1 MISLGALATLA
12 CTQEE
17 IVFDHEKPAFDTRDG
32 LVLIEAIMPKST
44 AADDEIYICGAFN
57 GGESAIGQVDY
68 KLEKSELVNGKWAL
82 YLDPAQYAPETSLED
97 GFWFYSK
104 RDRREV
110 TMKGEEAIHK
120 IAGKAGERY
129 TLYVDRWESYF
140 DAPALPIPSHPDSY
154 RLWYISDNPWDPV
167 NVYMYGDVNDLGAG
181 WPGIATGG
189 TATLGDNLWA
199 YIDVP
204 KSDAQG
210 KTEHLIFNGNGGK
223 VQIPG
228 EMEPVITFGDKNDYF
243 FAITSDA
250 DGNFICYEVEDI
262 ENPGLTLFIP
272 STPVVSIYV
281 QNFTEWEAVYA
292 YSVNNDEIP
301 AEEAFGAWPGVAPV
315 DTTTILDTEYLRFE
329 FEEQYVGH
337 FANLIFSNGGSTE
350 EGTLKSA
357 GGPGLNLA
365 ADMKIALSGSS
376 YAAIEDEKPYVM
388 SIYVID
394 ETGWDNLNLYA
405 WGDAEVFGGWPGAS
419 PAAVMSWNGVT
430 YKKFE
435 FLSTSAGLNEN
446 LIFNNGNGTQL
457 ADFNVNLEDEL
468 FIKITTEGASLS
480 EKAELPAYIYIYNN
494 TGWEDIAV
502 YAYGDVELFGGWP
515 GAKPEGI
522 VDVNGFTFTAFK
534 FGDSNVGKSVNL
546 IFNNNGGGIQV
557 ADFPIT
563 LEKENFLNVTAE
575 GVSALDFNPRDITW
589 VDFYVKDESGW
600 GDLAV
605 YAWGDAEMFGGW
617 PGARSIGTA
626 TFRGVEYKKFHFSD
640 EYLGLEEHFIINN
653 GVGGDGG
660 QFDVADV
667 VKVSEGMFFKVT
679 TEGATAID
687 NPGNSRLYV
696 EDKTGWGELY
706 CYAWGDAEV
715 WGGWPGIK
723 AEGTE
728 TIDGVEYKY
737 FSIPSEHN
745 GISIHPIVNNGVGGD
760 GGQFDIPDT
769 IVVGNDCFYV
779 ATTEG
784 VSKK

>member
-17 IVFDHEKPAFDTRDG
+17 IVFDHEQPAFDTRDG

-104 RDRREV
+104 RDRREI

-129 TLYVDRWESYF
+129 TLYVDRWESYY
-140 DAPALPIPSHPDSY
+140 DAPAPPIPSHPDSY
-154 RLWYISDNPWDPV
+154 RIWYINDNPWDPV

-181 WPGIATGG
+181 WPGIETTG

-204 KSDAQG
+204 KSESQG
-210 KTEHLIFNGNGGK
+210 KNEHLIFNGNEGK

-228 EMEPVITFGDKNDYF
+228 EMEPVVTFGDKNDYF

-301 AEEAFGAWPGVAPV
+301 AEEAFGAWPGVTPA
-315 DTTTILDTEYLRFE
+315 DTTKIGGTEYLRFE

-337 FANLIFSNGGSTE
+337 FANLIFNNGGSTE

-357 GGPGLNLA
+357 GGPGLSLA
-365 ADMKIALSGSS
+365 KDMKIALSGSS

-388 SIYVID
+388 GIYVID

-405 WGDAEVFGGWPGAS
+405 WGDAKVWGGWPGAS
-419 PAAVMSWNGVT
+419 PATVIEWNKVT

-446 LIFNNGNGTQL
+446 LIFNNGDGIQL
-457 ADFNVNLEDEL
+457 ADFNITLEDEL
-468 FIKITTEGASLS
+468 FIKITADGASLS
-480 EKAELPAYIYIYNN
+480 DKAELPAYIYIYNN

-502 YAYGDVELFGGWP
+502 YAYGDAELFDGWP
-515 GAKPEGI
+515 GAK
-522 VDVNGFTFTAFK
+522 
-534 FGDSNVGKSVNL
+534 
-546 IFNNNGGGIQV
+546 
-557 ADFPIT
+557 
-563 LEKENFLNVTAE
+563 
-575 GVSALDFNPRDITW
+575 
-589 VDFYVKDESGW
+589 
-600 GDLAV
+600 AV
-605 YAWGDAEMFGGW
+605 
-617 PGARSIGTA
+617 GTA

-640 EYLGLEEHFIINN
+640 EYLGLVENFIFNNN
-653 GVGGDGG
+653 GNDI
-660 QFDVADV
+660 QLDVKDAV
-667 VKVSEGMFFKVT
+667 TLSEGLFFSVT
-679 TEGATAID
+679 SESAVAID

-728 TIDGVEYKY
+728 TINGVEYKY
-737 FSIPSEHN
+737 FSIPSEYN
-745 GISIHPIVNNGVGGD
+745 GISIHPIVNDGVGGES

-769 IVVGNDCFYV
+769 VVVGNDCFYL